1 MWIILGLLFSGTLAG
16 LFLSKVRFF
25 NRFADSSVR
34 YIIFVLLFF
43 MGITI
48 GMNEEITGNMGE
60 IGLHSFIIT
69 ALSIS
74 GSIFLAKIMY
84 KVFFRKD
91 EK

>member
-1 MWIILGLLFSGTLAG
+1 MWIILGLLLSGTIAG
-16 LFLSKVRFF
+16 FLLSKIRFF
-25 NRFADSSVR
+25 NRFADGSVR

-48 GMNEEITGNMGE
+48 GMNEEITNNIGE

-69 ALSIS
+69 ALSIT
-74 GSIFLAKIMY
+74 GSIFLAKTMY
-84 KVFFRKD
+84 NMFFRKD